1 MLKQIESEYGFTAF
15 HERLAELLQ
24 IHLHCTQWVRHSF
37 ASDVQI
43 HVGQHRPG
51 YQLWD
56 YPTVVR
62 NLFLAEE
69 SGKSKVPTHI
79 SYEEWNCTALFQA
92 TIYARSFAA
101 PDSKGHYKTLDELY
115 VRHHKVPP
123 GKFHPSVVSSSGNA
137 AETLALAID
146 QLRLLQNSPCQYVQL
161 PKEAFKEGRTS
172 TPNCE
177 GFFQKP
183 IWLYSFW
190 ASLEETPQ
198 EIKFLSRCP

>member
-1 MLKQIESEYGFTAF
+1 M
-15 HERLAELLQ
+15 
-24 IHLHCTQWVRHSF
+24 
-37 ASDVQI
+37 
-43 HVGQHRPG
+43 GQHRPG

-146 QLRLLQNSPCQYVQL
+146 QLRILQNSPCRPDGSEIDKPTFDQYVQL

-183 IWLYSFW
+183 I
-190 ASLEETPQ
+190 
-198 EIKFLSRCP
+198 